1 MNSGSEVTVG
11 DVGPPPLA
19 RASVDRAARH
29 RTDPRWLARAW
40 DRSRVLVVDSA
51 AGGRAFV
58 RDDGTGAGLGLVLVG
73 PEQAPA
79 VAVEDRIFL
88 GTDDDGTPIFAVDA
102 ALGAAVPDAA
112 RLVTVRDVGH
122 LLGDRDAGLFTT
134 AAALV
139 GWHAR
144 HPYAASTGLATRA
157 VDGGWSRVDS
167 DGARNWP
174 RTDPAVIALLTDGVA
189 GPAGRCLLAN
199 HHARRG
205 DGQHRLYSC
214 LAGFVEPGESAE
226 AALAREVAEEVG
238 MTLSR
243 STYVASQS
251 WPFPGT
257 LMLGYLAYVD
267 PEQPIR
273 PDPEEIVRARWFSRA
288 EVSAILAGER
298 VDSGDGF
305 VVRLAPPASIAAY
318 LIHGWVVD

>member
-1 MNSGSEVTVG
+1 VNSGSDSAVG

-19 RASVDRAARH
+19 RASMDRAAWH
-29 RTDPRWLARAW
+29 RTDPQWLAQAW

-58 RDDGTGAGLGLVLVG
+58 RDDGAGAGLGLVLVG

-102 ALGAAVPDAA
+102 ALDAELPDAA
-112 RLVTVRDVGH
+112 RQVTVRDVGH
-122 LLGDRDAGLFTT
+122 LLDDRDAGLFTT

-139 GWHAR
+139 SWHAR
-144 HPYAASTGLATRA
+144 HPYAASTGLPTRA

-167 DGARNWP
+167 AGA
-174 RTDPAVIALLTDGVA
+174 RTDPAVIALLTDGAA
-189 GPAGRCLLAN
+189 GPDGRCLLAN

-205 DGQHRLYSC
+205 DGHYRLYSC

-226 AALAREVAEEVG
+226 AAIAREVAEEVG

-267 PEQPIR
+267 PDQPIR

-318 LIHGWVVD
+318 LIDSWVTAGP

>member
-1 MNSGSEVTVG
+1 MTVG

-29 RTDPRWLARAW
+29 RTDPQWLARAW

-58 RDDGTGAGLGLVLVG
+58 RDDGAGAGLGLVLVG

-102 ALGAAVPDAA
+102 VLSAAGSDADGSPAA

-139 GWHAR
+139 SWHAR

-167 DGARNWP
+167 GGARSWP

-226 AALAREVAEEVG
+226 AAVAREVAEEVG

-243 STYVASQS
+243 SAYVASQS

-318 LIHGWVVD
+318 LIHSWVAD